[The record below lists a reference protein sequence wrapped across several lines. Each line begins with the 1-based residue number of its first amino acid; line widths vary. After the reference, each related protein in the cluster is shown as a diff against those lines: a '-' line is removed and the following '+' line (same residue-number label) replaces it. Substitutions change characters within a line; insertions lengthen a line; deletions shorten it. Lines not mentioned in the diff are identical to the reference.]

1 MEEDMR
7 VDRPALGG
15 LLCAALALGATA
27 CGSDSGTKAAAGSP
41 SGSVAT
47 ATSSGSGATAAAQA
61 MVAGATPL
69 ATKFTAPG
77 PPITGGKTA
86 YAGKTV
92 WYIPV
97 TSVATFFSTETKV
110 QQGLWKKLGVTL
122 RLCDAKVSP
131 TGASTCLR
139 QAVAAKA
146 AAVITDALPVAFAQ
160 DAYTAVVDA
169 HIPVVAGFT
178 DASAAPTTGSFAKY
192 FRPVSGEEA
201 TTMQLAAANLIV
213 ASGGTGNILVAEAND
228 IPSAVAASKAGT
240 SYLHDNC
247 PKCTVASF
255 SVKTVG
261 NPNLASQVSAEIL
274 KHPGVKYFFTPYES
288 PSGPVF
294 LQAIRQTGRKL
305 TFTATANDTS
315 GLQRVRDGGQLADD
329 GLDPVFTGW
338 NYVDAALRAIAG
350 MPPVQYKALIR
361 LFTKDTAPEHPTFEG
376 RVSGTWYSDL
386 SYQPLYLK
394 SWGAS

>member
-1 MEEDMR
+1 MR
-7 VDRPALGG
+7 VVRPALGA
-15 LLCAALALGATA
+15 LSCAVLALSATA
-27 CGSDSGTKAAAGSP
+27 CGSNNDNKAAGSGP
-41 SGSVAT
+41 SDPATT
-47 ATSSGSGATAAAQA
+47 ATSTGSSDIAAAQA
-61 MVAGATPL
+61 LVAGASPL

-77 PPITGGKTA
+77 PPITGGKAA

-92 WYIPV
+92 WYIPI
-97 TSVATFFSTETKV
+97 TSVATFFSTQTKL
-110 QQGLWKKLGVTL
+110 QQQLWQKLGVTL

-192 FRPVSGEEA
+192 FHPISGEES

-274 KHPGVKYFFTPYES
+274 KHPDVKYFFTPYES

-305 TFTATANDTS
+305 TFTSTANDTS
-315 GLQRVRDGGQLADD
+315 GLQRVRDGAQLADN
-329 GLDPVFTGW
+329 GMDPVFTGW
-338 NYVDAALRAIAG
+338 NYVDAALRAITD
-350 MPPVQYKALIR
+350 MPPVKYKGLIR
-361 LFTKDTAPEHPTFEG
+361 LFTKDTVPHHPTFEG
-376 RVSGTWYSDL
+376 RLSGTWYSDL